1 MSKRASNAGITLL
14 DTLAYVVIAAILI
27 NLCLVAF
34 LNSSRLSA
42 VGTMALDRMNGIRQI
57 EQAFSESVRA
67 SAGQVEQV
75 GDFVSGP
82 DTLAMATADP
92 SRFVVFTQ
100 VDETPR
106 LSRLELVRN
115 GDMYDVDRAFAYPV
129 DLKLIEFKMDSGSI
143 ALEIQLDREQ
153 ADNRVGVTHRF
164 LATPRLTGGAS

>member
-1 MSKRASNAGITLL
+1 MRIRASNAGITLL
-14 DTLAYVVIAAILI
+14 DTLAYVVIASILI

-57 EQAFSESVRA
+57 EQGFAESVRA
-67 SAGQVEQV
+67 SAGRVEQV
-75 GDFVSGP
+75 GGFASGP
-82 DTLAMATADP
+82 DTLALATADP
-92 SRFVVFTQ
+92 NRFVVFTQ
-100 VDETPR
+100 VNQVPR

-115 GDMYDVDRAFAYPV
+115 GEDFDVDRAFAYPV
-129 DLKLIEFKMDSGSI
+129 DLKVIEFTVDSGSI

-164 LATPRLTGGAS
+164 LATPRIAEGTS